1 MKAAQ
6 ILMTVLA
13 FTVALGLGLSAAA
26 QVVTERVD
34 PPIDDP
40 ILEARAQAI
49 HKQIRCLV
57 CQNQSIHDS
66 NSDLARDL
74 RIIVRDRVAAGDSN
88 DEAIQFLV
96 FRYGDWVL
104 LKPPFKASTLALWL
118 GPILIL
124 LLAAW
129 AAHGFFRGAR
139 APVAQGA
146 PLTKD
151 EQQRLAELLDGK
163 A

>member
-1 MKAAQ
+1 MIAVRTL
-6 ILMTVLA
+6 ITLLA
-13 FTVALGLGLSAAA
+13 FVVALGLGLSAA

-34 PPIDDP
+34 PPLDDP

-66 NSDLARDL
+66 NADLARDL

-96 FRYGDWVL
+96 SRYGDWVL
-104 LKPPFKASTLALWL
+104 LKPPFKASTIALWL

-129 AAHGFFRGAR
+129 AARGFFRGAR
-139 APVAQGA
+139 TPAAQGA

-151 EQQRLAELLDGK
+151 EEQRLAELLDGK

>member
-1 MKAAQ
+1 MIAVRTL
-6 ILMTVLA
+6 ITLLA
-13 FTVALGLGLSAAA
+13 FVVALGLGLSAA

-34 PPIDDP
+34 PPLDDP

-66 NSDLARDL
+66 NADLARDL

-96 FRYGDWVL
+96 SRYGDWVL
-104 LKPPFKASTLALWL
+104 LKPPFKASTIALWL
-118 GPILIL
+118 GPLLILIF
-124 LLAAW
+124 AAW
-129 AAHGFFRGAR
+129 AARGFFRGAR
-139 APVAQGA
+139 AQVAQGA
-146 PLTKD
+146 PLTED
-151 EQQRLAELLDGK
+151 EQRRLVELLDGK
-163 A
+163 V